1 MTFDYTDGKG
11 SNYRVSV
18 RYREDFDRYLFSDY
32 ASAKKLFDD
41 VLREHKDKI
50 GYAVLAD
57 CRKRGSCAVLE
68 NFNNDEDLRAP
79 YGTLLANYSFMNDVI
94 YINSEII
101 TPHYRGK
108 MTREQAEEFREA
120 FRKSYEERLALYATP
135 EQRELIK
142 GFMEK
147 HKGAKVSEFTSV
159 G

>member
-11 SNYRVSV
+11 SNYRVLV
-18 RYREDFDRYLFSDY
+18 RYREDFDRHLFSDY

-41 VLREHKDKI
+41 VLRERKDAI
-50 GYAVLAD
+50 SYAVLAD
-57 CRKRGSCAVLE
+57 CNKRGSSAVLE
-68 NFNNDEDLRAP
+68 RFSNEEDLKAP
-79 YGTLLANYSFMNDVI
+79 NGTLLANYSFMDDAI
-94 YINSEII
+94 YINSEVI
-101 TPHYRGK
+101 TPHPKKRA
-108 MTREQAEEFREA
+108 REFVEA

-147 HKGAKVSEFTSV
+147 HKGAKISEFTSV

>member
-1 MTFDYTDGKG
+1 MTFDYTNGKG

-41 VLREHKDKI
+41 VLRERKDSI
-50 GYAVLAD
+50 GFAVLAD
-57 CRKRGSCAVLE
+57 CNKRGSSAVLE

-79 YGTLLANYSFMNDVI
+79 YGTLLANYSFMNDTI
-94 YINSEII
+94 YINSEVI
-101 TPHYRGK
+101 TPQSKKHA
-108 MTREQAEEFREA
+108 REFVEA
-120 FRKSYEERLALYATP
+120 FRKSYDERIALYATP

-147 HKGAKVSEFTSV
+147 HKGAKISEFTSV
-159 G
+159 V

>member
-32 ASAKKLFDD
+32 ASAKRLFDD
-41 VLREHKDKI
+41 VLKEHKDKI
-50 GYAVLAD
+50 SYAVLAD
-57 CRKRGSCAVLE
+57 CNKRGSSAVLE
-68 NFNNDEDLRAP
+68 RFSNDEDLRAP
-79 YGTLLANYSFMNDVI
+79 YGTLLANYSFMDDTI
-94 YINSEII
+94 YINTEVI
-101 TPHYRGK
+101 TPYKPRKHA
-108 MTREQAEEFREA
+108 QEFVEA
-120 FRKSYEERLALYATP
+120 FRKSYEERLALYATS

-147 HKGAKVSEFTSV
+147 HKGAKISEFTSI